1 MGKICKY
8 SNLYDKDCTSDNHKD
23 HLLKHVDD
31 KGVLRDYTIDELEK
45 LVDKLGNDKDEN
57 GKIKDTQAFNNA
69 STILLE
75 YYNKYGYPH
84 KDELIN
90 AFSKIKQR
98 PINEQVTD
106 ALNDTY
112 VDYEEVKEA

>member
-8 SNLYDKDCTSDNHKD
+8 SNLYDNNCTSDNYKD
-23 HLLKHVDD
+23 HLLKRVDD
-31 KGVLRDYTIDELEK
+31 KGILRDYTIEELEK
-45 LVDKLGNDKDEN
+45 LVDKLGNEKDEN
-57 GKIKDTQAFNNA
+57 GRIKHIQAFNNA

-90 AFSKIKQR
+90 AFGKIKQR